1 MNKKKLVVLISGS
14 GSNLQAIIDA
24 VANGQINGQIV
35 AVISNRAD
43 AYGLQRAE
51 QAGIATFIVASE
63 KNQDRRQYDKK
74 LAACIEP
81 LQADLIIL
89 AGFMRILSDDFV
101 NLYADKM
108 INIHPALLPAYKGL
122 HTHQRALHDGVKWH
136 GASVHLVTAELDGG
150 PVILQAKVP
159 VKDGDTEESLAK
171 RVLTQE
177 HIIYPKVVQWFC
189 EQKLQFQG
197 QKPYLDGVAM
207 DKPIIINN
215 FAEQQEAC

>member
-1 MNKKKLVVLISGS
+1 MNKKKLLVLVSGS

-24 VANGQINGQIV
+24 VASGQINGEIV

-43 AYGLQRAE
+43 AYGLQRAQ
-51 QAGIATFIVASE
+51 QAGIQTFIVASE
-63 KNQDRRQYDKK
+63 KNQDRQQYDKK

-81 LQADLIIL
+81 LQPDLIIL

-101 NLYADKM
+101 NRFADKM

-122 HTHQRALHDGVKWH
+122 HTHQRALRDGIKWH

-159 VKDGDTEESLAK
+159 VEKDDSEESLAK

-177 HIIYPKVVQWFC
+177 HIIYPRVVQWFC
-189 EQKLQFQG
+189 QQKLTFQG
-197 QKPYLDGVAM
+197 QKPYLDGVVM

-215 FAEQQEAC
+215 FAEQQGAS